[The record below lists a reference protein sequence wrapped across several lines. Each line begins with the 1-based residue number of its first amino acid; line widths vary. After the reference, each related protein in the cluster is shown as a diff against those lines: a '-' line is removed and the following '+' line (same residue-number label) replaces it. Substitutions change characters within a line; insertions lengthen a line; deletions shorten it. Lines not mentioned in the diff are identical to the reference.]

1 LRKNRTCT
9 DVAMIKLL
17 TFECAR
23 AKKSTIGEVSYD
35 CKACFDRV
43 LISQSNILA
52 QKQNMD
58 ANFLLA
64 RDLCV
69 ERLQRHV
76 KTGLGV
82 SVKTYHEE
90 KEEPRVGGEVQGKAD
105 VPALYTLNRYV
116 LLEAHQ
122 SIAPGLCLQ
131 SCTRAR
137 VIEHNNVAYSDDTD
151 GHVSAEHDDDSP
163 TESVIEKMR
172 ESAKMWNNLVMISGG
187 SLALHKTSWRLLAW
201 EMEKG
206 NLKLISAT
214 KEVIMMG
221 DGKGAYAII
230 YFKSPDVGNEGL
242 GYRICPDGE
251 QKHALKAIMD
261 DMRELCGRISSAQ
274 LSEKEARQIL
284 YQRLVPKLEYK
295 MRLSSLMQEYC

>member
-1 LRKNRTCT
+1 MRKNRTCT

-17 TFECAR
+17 TFECSR

-43 LISQSNILA
+43 LRSQSNILA

-58 ANFLLA
+58 AIFLPA

-116 LLEAHQ
+116 LLEAHK

-131 SCTRAR
+131 S
-137 VIEHNNVAYSDDTD
+137 
-151 GHVSAEHDDDSP
+151 
-163 TESVIEKMR
+163 
-172 ESAKMWNNLVMISGG
+172 
-187 SLALHKTSWRLLAW
+187 
-201 EMEKG
+201 
-206 NLKLISAT
+206 
-214 KEVIMMG
+214 
-221 DGKGAYAII
+221 
-230 YFKSPDVGNEGL
+230 
-242 GYRICPDGE
+242 
-251 QKHALKAIMD
+251 
-261 DMRELCGRISSAQ
+261 
-274 LSEKEARQIL
+274 
-284 YQRLVPKLEYK
+284 
-295 MRLSSLMQEYC
+295 